1 MFDLSARAQEIRE
14 RLLAFMREV
23 VEPGEREYHAHV
35 AAEGQRWTIPP
46 VMEEMKRKAK
56 AAGLWNL
63 FLPDSRHGAGLT
75 NLDYARLAE
84 IMGRS
89 LIASEVFNCSAP
101 DTGNM
106 EVLHLYGNEFQK
118 EQWLE
123 PLLAGEIRSGFA
135 MTEPDVASS
144 DATNIRCR
152 ILREGDHYRIS
163 GRKWWTT
170 GAMDPRCKFFIVMGE
185 TNPEAKPYARQS
197 MVIVPRDTP
206 GVRIVRPLHVF
217 GFDDA
222 PHRDQR
228 LGQVV
233 VCFGER
239 RRVLRCCRTVANRF
253 LGTTAFQQQQATV
266 GERDGAVRILFDGV
280 RETLSGGGVVPLCL
294 VDEAKIIERHRLRR
308 VAPERA
314 RNLNGRL
321 RQLPALVVADPQI
334 VPRGGMLR
342 RMSEQF
348 AIQAL
353 GVIDLSGLMQRHCAF
368 EFCLGWQG

>member
-1 MFDLSARAQEIRE
+1 
-14 RLLAFMREV
+14 MRRKVSPVASVHLRVHETAS
-23 VEPGEREYHAHV
+23 EPGHGRIQRFGAPITLDRGFE
-35 AAEGQRWTIPP
+35 AAQLHQNLGA
-46 VMEEMKRKAK
+46 VEM
-56 AAGLWNL
+56 G
-63 FLPDSRHGAGLT
+63 F
-75 NLDYARLAE
+75 
-84 IMGRS
+84 
-89 LIASEVFNCSAP
+89 
-101 DTGNM
+101 
-106 EVLHLYGNEFQK
+106 
-118 EQWLE
+118 
-123 PLLAGEIRSGFA
+123 GEIGIGCHCPR
-135 MTEPDVASS
+135 P
-144 DATNIRCR
+144 CR
-152 ILREGDHYRIS
+152 
-163 GRKWWTT
+163 
-170 GAMDPRCKFFIVMGE
+170 
-185 TNPEAKPYARQS
+185 
-197 MVIVPRDTP
+197 
-206 GVRIVRPLHVF
+206 F

-266 GERDGAVRILFDGV
+266 GERDGTVRILFDGV
-280 RETLSGGGVVPLCL
+280 RETLSGGGVVTLCL
-294 VDEAKIIERHRLRR
+294 VDEAQIIERHRLRR

-353 GVIDLSGLMQRHCAF
+353 GVIDLSGLMQRHCTL
-368 EFCLGWQG
+368 EVCVRWQK